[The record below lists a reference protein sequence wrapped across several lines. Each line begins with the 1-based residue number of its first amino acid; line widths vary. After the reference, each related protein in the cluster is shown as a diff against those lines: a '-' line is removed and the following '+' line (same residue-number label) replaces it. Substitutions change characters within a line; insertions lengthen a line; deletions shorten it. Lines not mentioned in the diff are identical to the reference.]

1 MATLPIYQPP
11 NYRELPGYHAPV
23 YDDAEVDTLTQKRAA
38 PGLRALRQT
47 ISRIGASGGGNSDM
61 KRMTLRDAL
70 QGYGTGISK
79 VIGESSK
86 AATNE
91 YGKKYGFAITNAQSE
106 YGAAAARASAYNE
119 NARDTAKTLYG
130 GSLKEYETETEKEM
144 MEKKYELED
153 RYNGDNDWAA
163 RMDKEY
169 DLWKQRYDY
178 TQTNPPAAPTVPDRW
193 TPLGRA

>member
-1 MATLPIYQPP
+1 MATLPTY
-11 NYRELPGYHAPV
+11 NAPAFKSLGS
-23 YDDAEVDTLTQKRAA
+23 YNAPRWDEEKIDAITQKRAA
-38 PGLRALRQT
+38 PGLRELRNQVQRAT
-47 ISRIGASGGGNSDM
+47 GRTYGSPQVT
-61 KRMTLRDAL
+61 KMTLRAAL
-70 QGYGTGISK
+70 QGYGAGISK
-79 VIGESSK
+79 VIGESSQ